1 MLMVLVQMSGGGAVN
16 ECVFYP
22 NIPFRTGHKKIVNF
36 SYPYPRLSTNLY
48 YKINKLTIARGHSH
62 FLFVVLL
69 KLSRFRIPKEKR
81 KRFLTM

>member
-1 MLMVLVQMSGGGAVN
+1 MMSMF
-16 ECVFYP
+16 FYSTF
-22 NIPFRTGHKKIVNF
+22 PFRTGYKKIVNF
-36 SYPYPRLSTNLY
+36 SYLYPRLSTNLY
-48 YKINKLTIARGHSH
+48 YKIKKLTIARGHLH